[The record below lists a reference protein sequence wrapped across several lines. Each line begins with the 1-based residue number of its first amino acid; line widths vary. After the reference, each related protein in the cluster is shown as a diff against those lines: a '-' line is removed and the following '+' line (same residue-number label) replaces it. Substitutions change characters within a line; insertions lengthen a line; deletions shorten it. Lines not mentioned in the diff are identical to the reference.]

1 MNRVET
7 EEHIMK
13 KNISLM
19 AMVSLLIV
27 TVLSL
32 AGCGSS
38 EKFAG
43 YWVGE
48 VGYNQDYF
56 HFDYNKIGMET
67 LHIEKNGSSNSYSI
81 TDRYSLWGVKDKEQE
96 RPAFKMVAT
105 NPKDSN
111 MLHVAQQSLTFT
123 YNEKDGKLHLTGNDG
138 SEAVFVKVKDEKAIE
153 AIKDR
158 IAKFVDEHMDE
169 MKQIQSAHDISFG
182 WEKGPNVTKQQE
194 EDAVNMKKALAEEV
208 QKTDFTK

>member
-27 TVLSL
+27 TVLSF

-43 YWVGE
+43 DWVGE
-48 VGYNQDYF
+48 VVYNNNFY
-56 HFDYNKIGMET
+56 HYDYNKLEVET
-67 LHIEKNGSSNSYSI
+67 LHIEKNGSGNGYSI
-81 TDRYSLWGVKDKEQE
+81 TVHDYLWGVKDKAKEK
-96 RPAFKMVAT
+96 PALKMVAT

-111 MLHVAQQSLTFT
+111 MLHVAQQPMTFT

-138 SEAVFVKVKDEKAIE
+138 GEAVYVKMKDEKALE
-153 AIKDR
+153 AFKDR
-158 IAKFVDEHMDE
+158 IAKFVDEHMDV
-169 MKQIQSAHDISFG
+169 MKQIQSVRDIELH
-182 WEKGPNVTKQQE
+182 WEKGPEVTKQQE
-194 EDAVNMKKALAEEV
+194 EDALSKEKALHEEV